1 LPIRHVEVVET
12 GQPGLGRETV
22 MGTAIAAVQALCP
35 LCGSPV
41 LSVGRSG
48 RVFSEDLHPIQ
59 LGPELGR
66 GYTLCDDC
74 GVLANLPTDLTLN

>member
-1 LPIRHVEVVET
+1 MEDVEDGET
-12 GQPGLGRETV
+12 GRPGLGKDTV
-22 MGTAIAAVQALCP
+22 MGTTIAAVQALCP

-41 LSVGRSG
+41 LSIGRSG
-48 RVFSEDLHPIQ
+48 RVFAEDFRPIQ
-59 LGPELGR
+59 LGAESGR